1 MIARTAAGEELVVA
15 AARDGALT
23 IDYDIVPDTLSLY
36 QPHQVNKK
44 YSAWARHQGLRDAG
58 RIVPHT
64 EGLRIEELALDLP
77 EEANRF
83 QRDGTRQRVENGK
96 ASEPTP
102 EKA

>member
-1 MIARTAAGEELVVA
+1 MHGQYFDTGLEFDKSPVQIVA
-15 AARDGALT
+15 
-23 IDYDIVPDTLSLY
+23 LS

-83 QRDGTRQRVENGK
+83 QRDGTRQRVESGK